1 MIPAWVPGREVDSLD
16 EPAVCDTAVLTK
28 QKTGLPFF
36 GFCKRSFSDDW
47 KTGYLFFEK
56 LGQWKTLRGNNEC
69 NLHEKAFFKILYQF
83 LFVKRH
89 VYFALV
95 YFIVG
100 SLIRERILLLYF
112 L

>member
-1 MIPAWVPGREVDSLD
+1 MIPVRIPGRDVDSLD

-56 LGQWKTLRGNNEC
+56 LGQRKTLRGNNEC
-69 NLHEKAFFKILYQF
+69 NLHEKAFSVNSCHS

-89 VYFALV
+89 LYFALE